1 MNVLLVV
8 YGWSTIIIAFSLF
21 KLCNSTTIREVSESI
36 QQVATLVSTC
46 IKKKEYDVDYT
57 TLVMFEL

>member
-21 KLCNSTTIREVSESI
+21 KLCNSTIIREVSESI

>member
-1 MNVLLVV
+1 M

-21 KLCNSTTIREVSESI
+21 KLCNSTAIREVSESI

-46 IKKKEYDVDYT
+46 IKKKEYDVDYN